1 MSVSLLNNAN
11 TSTNPGSSS
20 PVIASLES
28 SSINNNNNNNNTNN
42 NSNNSVSSE
51 LAYAQHPYSQPTMN
65 ALLNNNPSGVLQH
78 FHSQQHQHQHQQA
91 INNIHANY
99 QINKRF
105 KNDQYEF
112 SNYQYMNSQNSSN
125 NNNNNNNQQIQHSL
139 NENANTASLL
149 SLKKAQQVKDL
160 FLNKNVANNEK
171 TIRAR
176 RIIFFGIN

>member
-1 MSVSLLNNAN
+1 MKSYSESIMSVSLLNNAN

-28 SSINNNNNNNNTNN
+28 SSINNNNNNNNN
-42 NSNNSVSSE
+42 NSNNSVSSD
-51 LAYAQHPYSQPTMN
+51 LAYAHHPYSHPTVN

-125 NNNNNNNQQIQHSL
+125 NNNNNNQQIQHSL

-160 FLNKNVANNEK
+160 FLNKNIANNEK
-171 TIRAR
+171 TIREE
-176 RIIFFGIN
+176 

>member
-1 MSVSLLNNAN
+1 MKSYSESIMPVSLLNNAN

-28 SSINNNNNNNNTNN
+28 SSINNNNNNNNINNN
-42 NSNNSVSSE
+42 NSNNSVNSD
-51 LAYAQHPYSQPTMN
+51 LAYVQHPYSHPNVN

-78 FHSQQHQHQHQQA
+78 FHSQQHQHQQA

-112 SNYQYMNSQNSSN
+112 SNYQHLNSQNSGS
-125 NNNNNNNQQIQHSL
+125 NNNNQQIQHSL
-139 NENANTASLL
+139 NENANNASLL
-149 SLKKAQQVKDL
+149 NLKKAQQVKY
-160 FLNKNVANNEK
+160 
-171 TIRAR
+171 
-176 RIIFFGIN
+176 FFFYL